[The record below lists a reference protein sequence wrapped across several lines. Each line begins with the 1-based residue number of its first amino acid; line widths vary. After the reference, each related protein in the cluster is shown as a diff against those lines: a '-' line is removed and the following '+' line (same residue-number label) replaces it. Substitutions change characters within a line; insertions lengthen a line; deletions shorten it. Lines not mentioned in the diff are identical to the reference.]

1 MKIIGLTG
9 NIGSGKSTVSRQL
22 KKRGMAII
30 DADKIAREVVIP
42 PSPLLKQIAD
52 HFGNDVFWP
61 DGSLNRS
68 ALGTRIFNNPA
79 DKNVLESILHPAI
92 TREMQSQIAQ
102 LKRVH
107 CPVVILDIPL
117 LFETGQEEL
126 CDWVWLVIADDD
138 KRMARVTAR
147 DGLSLEQACA
157 RDLNQMSQ
165 TEKKRRADVWIDN
178 NYLLE
183 DLSHQVEELYHEAS
197 RKAVKHI

>member
-9 NIGSGKSTVSRQL
+9 SIGSGKSTVSKQF
-22 KKRGMAII
+22 KSRGIAVI
-30 DADKIAREVVIP
+30 DADQIAHDIVVP
-42 PSPLLKQIAD
+42 PSPLFKQIAD
-52 HFGNDVFWP
+52 YFGDDVFWP

-68 ALGTRIFNNPA
+68 ALGVRIFSNPA
-79 DKNVLESILHPAI
+79 DKRALESILHPAI
-92 TREMQSQIAQ
+92 DREMHSQIDQ
-102 LKRVH
+102 LQKAH

-117 LFETGQEEL
+117 LFETGKSQM
-126 CDWVWLVIADDD
+126 CDQIWLVIADDD
-138 KRMARVTAR
+138 KRMARVMAR
-147 DGLSLEQACA
+147 DGLSLECARA
-157 RDLNQMSQ
+157 RDLNQMPQ